1 VALPTTQPW
10 NGVQAC
16 IDNDPSR
23 LWRYGSNMHTIHN
36 ARIQLLA
43 TAVNNLGVG
52 AVVAGF
58 VAPLVNGSVGD
69 LAHIGLWFALGAD
82 LMAMAQMI
90 LGRLQ

>member
-1 VALPTTQPW
+1 
-10 NGVQAC
+10 
-16 IDNDPSR
+16 
-23 LWRYGSNMHTIHN
+23 
-36 ARIQLLA
+36 
-43 TAVNNLGVG
+43 
-52 AVVAGF
+52 VAGF

>member
-1 VALPTTQPW
+1 VKTFS
-10 NGVQAC
+10 
-16 IDNDPSR
+16 DNPLTNKGRSFKNCPNPR
-23 LWRYGSNMHTIHN
+23 R
-36 ARIQLLA
+36 R
-43 TAVNNLGVG
+43 VNNLGVG